1 MTDFI
6 FVYHGGKPP
15 SDPAGIEKVM
25 AAWNDYYQG
34 MGDKVVNG
42 GGPVGMSSMVTA
54 KGVAENGGANPV
66 SGFTVV
72 RAANKAEA
80 NKMAAGC
87 PILSEGGS
95 VEVAEIIEM

>member
-1 MTDFI
+1 MPDFI
-6 FVYHGGKPP
+6 FVYHGGKVPT
-15 SDPAGIEKVM
+15 DPAEIEKVM
-25 AAWNDYYQG
+25 GAWNAYYQG
-34 MGDKVVNG
+34 MGDKVVSG

-72 RAANKAEA
+72 SADNKAEA

-87 PILSEGGS
+87 PILSEGGA
-95 VEVAEIIEM
+95 VEVAEILKM